1 MDAVASR
8 VEAAVKMKQVTK
20 QMSGVVKGMD
30 KVSVTAVALSFSGI
44 EPQSITR

>member
-1 MDAVASR
+1 MEAVASR

-30 KVSVTAVALSFSGI
+30 KASASPPADTSS
-44 EPQSITR
+44 R